1 MMTRRITHQFQNE
14 RLRCEIRM
22 DKAPTD
28 EQSTATDESGMNNQ
42 KKSLPCCGKHS
53 QMDDEAAS
61 HDCQCSCSG
70 GCGKRNEGVMES
82 YMPQGLKEGLKGT
95 LGSNHSVYVKNSIVT
110 MSEGNGAVIQGS
122 DIDRSKI
129 DGSIVRG
136 SKFGPD
142 RGQK

>member
-1 MMTRRITHQFQNE
+1 MTRRITHQFQNE
-14 RLRCEIRM
+14 RLRREIRM
-22 DKAPTD
+22 GKAPTD

-61 HDCQCSCSG
+61 LDCQCSCSG
-70 GCGKRNEGVMES
+70 GCGKRDESVMES
-82 YMPQGLKEGLKGT
+82 YMPQGLKEGLKRT
-95 LGSNHSVYVKNSIVT
+95 LGDHSVHVEDSIVT
-110 MSEGNGAVIQGS
+110 ISAVNGTVIQGS

-136 SKFGPD
+136 SEFGAD
-142 RGQK
+142 RRQK